1 MQTSHSPSET
11 ESSPPESGDRK
22 IPLDLVAGLVL
33 GGIAAF
39 FLLASGEGTLDWIF
53 PSTLGYGSA
62 IVAVVLVLRGLLGFG
77 KRVPRFPSMLSGPS
91 RDVAVFIVIM
101 AGYVLLI
108 RPLGFWPASAI
119 TIFVAAAYL
128 APRRSRRNVTIAVV
142 AALVVVVLAYLLLV
156 EVFYVAYPRARW
168 LPFRL

>member
-1 MQTSHSPSET
+1 MQTSPSPTET
-11 ESSPPESGDRK
+11 ESSAPENGDRS

-39 FLLASGEGTLDWIF
+39 FLIAAGEGTLDWIF
-53 PSTLGYGSA
+53 PSSLGYSSA
-62 IVAVVLVLRGLLGFG
+62 VVAVVLVLRGLLGFG
-77 KRVPRFPSMLSGPS
+77 RQIPRAPHLLSGRG
-91 RDVAVFIVIM
+91 RDVAVFILVI
-101 AGYVLLI
+101 AAYVLLI

-119 TIFVAAAYL
+119 TIFVAAVYL
-128 APRRSRRNVTIAVV
+128 APRRSRRNVTV
-142 AALVVVVLAYLLLV
+142 AAIAALLVVVLAYLMLA